1 VQTLLANRI
10 AGVMLLVIGGLA
22 VFEAIRLYPMHV
34 GRSIVGDETFVGF
47 LGGALI
53 ILGGLFI
60 FVLKPQGDR
69 KTELPTGELRKKLLL
84 ITGLMFTY
92 WVLLQVIGYPAS
104 TFIIGMGL
112 FRTAGAYGWLRCT
125 VFAAVLTIVFYG
137 IFVMWLQTPFPQPG
151 IDILRVGN

>member
-1 VQTLLANRI
+1 VQTSLANRI
-10 AGVMLLVIGGLA
+10 AGVMLLAIGGLA

-53 ILGGLFI
+53 ILGVLFI
-60 FVLKPQGDR
+60 FVLKPQGD
-69 KTELPTGELRKKLLL
+69 KQTELPTGELRKKILLV
-84 ITGLMFTY
+84 TGLMFAY

-104 TFIIGMGL
+104 TFIIAIGL

-137 IFVMWLQTPFPQPG
+137 IFVMWLQSPFPQPG
-151 IDILRVGN
+151 IDIFGG

>member
-1 VQTLLANRI
+1 VQTSLPNRI
-10 AGVMLLVIGGLA
+10 AGALLIIIGGLA

-34 GRSIVGDETFVGF
+34 GTSIVGDETFVGF

-53 ILGGLFI
+53 ILGVLFV

-69 KTELPTGELRKKLLL
+69 QTELPAGELRKKILLV
-84 ITGLMFTY
+84 TGLMFTY

-104 TFIIGMGL
+104 TFIIGIGL
-112 FRTAGAYGWLRCT
+112 FRTVGAYGWLRCT
-125 VFAAVLTIVFYG
+125 VYAAMLTIVFYG

-151 IDILRVGN
+151 IDIF